1 MDVLAGLSIDLEGV
15 PLALIAVRFLLPSVA
30 DRALRHGRG
39 IARLIPYDR
48 LPLAIAR
55 LGVGFKIAR
64 AQRAPC
70 HIGIFARALIEADQH
85 GKVGELPYVI
95 SEVRIGVVQVEFLED
110 NEVHRESQSSIGAL
124 LGMQPP
130 VCVFRAL
137 AVIGTDIDEL
147 RAVIARLDHEVRI
160 GRSCHGDVHA
170 PAEDVVGVVPCF
182 RLGHV
187 RLLSEGLR

>member
-1 MDVLAGLSIDLEGV
+1 M
-15 PLALIAVRFLLPSVA
+15 
-30 DRALRHGRG
+30 RHSRG

-55 LGVGFKIAR
+55 LGVGFKVAR
-64 AQRAPC
+64 AQRASC

-95 SEVRIGVVQVEFLED
+95 SEVGIGVVQVEFLED
-110 NEVHRESQSSIGAL
+110 HEVHREGQSSIGAL

-137 AVIGTDIDEL
+137 AVIRADIDEL
-147 RAVIARLDHEVRI
+147 RAVVARFDHEVRI
-160 GRSCHGDVHA
+160 GRSCHGDVCT
-170 PAEDVVGVVPCF
+170 PAEDVVGVIPCF
-182 RLGHV
+182 
-187 RLLSEGLR
+187 